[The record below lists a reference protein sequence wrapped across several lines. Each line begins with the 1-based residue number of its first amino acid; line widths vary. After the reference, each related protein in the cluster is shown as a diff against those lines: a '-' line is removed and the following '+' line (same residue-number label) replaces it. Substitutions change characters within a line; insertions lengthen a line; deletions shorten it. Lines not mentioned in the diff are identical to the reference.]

1 MNKKEAIYFLDCLA
15 KGFSPMSGE
24 EIEDNSIFNDVQ
36 FVRKLYA
43 IKDFISE
50 NIDEKK
56 IKRKPFVLKN
66 KIGVVNSPM
75 NMTNFI
81 NRINEF
87 NADDHM
93 KKMSNNGVM
102 NWLIENGY
110 IVYVNGQKQ
119 ISQKGEEAGIFIEHK
134 LTIYGKEYNVITYP
148 ENLLNHIL
156 DLIEVKKIV

>member
-15 KGFSPMSGE
+15 KGFNPMSGE

-66 KIGVVNSPM
+66 KIGVVNSP
-75 NMTNFI
+75 
-81 NRINEF
+81 
-87 NADDHM
+87 
-93 KKMSNNGVM
+93 
-102 NWLIENGY
+102 
-110 IVYVNGQKQ
+110 
-119 ISQKGEEAGIFIEHK
+119 
-134 LTIYGKEYNVITYP
+134 
-148 ENLLNHIL
+148 IL
-156 DLIEVKKIV
+156 